1 MTTSAFS
8 SIRKLI
14 DVLRFERGEI
24 LSIYFYAILAGLLQL
39 SLPLGIQSIISF
51 VQAGAI
57 STSLVLLI
65 AFVIIGVGLVGLLQV
80 NVMKIIE
87 KIQQQLFVRYAF
99 TYADVLPRLNL
110 RAVDNYY
117 LPELT
122 NRFFDTQTLQKGIG
136 KLLIDIPAG
145 TIQILFGLVLLSFYH
160 PLFIVFGIVLVGVLI
175 LLFRFTGNSG
185 MQTSIEESDYKYKV
199 AGYLE
204 ELARVI
210 TTFKFSRSPGLHLLK
225 TDSYV
230 SSYLSAR
237 TRHFGILRF
246 QYSALIVFKLLI
258 TAAML
263 IIGAWLLVNNLLT
276 VGQFISSEIV
286 ILMVIGSVEKLIVN
300 LDNVYD
306 VLTSVEKLTK
316 VTDKPQDALGAA
328 QLPVATTGVSVV
340 AKNLSFSYDKSE
352 PLLDKVSF
360 SIARGGKV
368 ALMGEF
374 GAGKSTLLRIISGIY
389 PDFFGSLQ
397 IEDLSVTAYDG
408 AALRSKIGIVLQQ
421 HPDIFAGTLYDNICL
436 GCTDVST
443 ATLTKLA
450 TLTGLLAVVEESK
463 DGYNMLLQAAGEGL
477 SGRMM
482 RKILLMRALVHNPRL
497 LLLEEPWLGLEPQ
510 YAQSIQEYILTGMPA
525 TTAIIVTGERDFAQ
539 RCNQIFT
546 LNNGTLSV
554 Q

>member
-1 MTTSAFS
+1 MLSTTFS

-14 DVLRFERGEI
+14 NVLRFERGEI

-51 VQAGAI
+51 VQAGAV

-65 AFVIIGVGLVGLLQV
+65 LFVIIGVGLVGLLQV

-122 NRFFDTQTLQKGIG
+122 NRFFDTQILQKGIG
-136 KLLIDIPAG
+136 KLLIDVPAA

-160 PLFIVFGIVLVGVLI
+160 PLFIFFGVTLIAVLV
-175 LLFRFTGNSG
+175 LLFRLTGNSG
-185 MQTSIEESDYKYKV
+185 MQSSIEESDYKYKV

-210 TTFKFSRSPGLHLLK
+210 TTFKFARSPHLHLQK
-225 TDSYV
+225 TDNYV
-230 SSYLSAR
+230 NGYLGAR
-237 TRHFGILRF
+237 TRHFGILQF
-246 QYSALIVFKLLI
+246 QYTTLIVFKLLI

-263 IIGAWLLVNNLLT
+263 IIGAWLLVNSLLT

-306 VLTSVEKLTK
+306 VLTSVEKISKL
-316 VTDKPQDALGAA
+316 TDKPQDEAGSAKVPQAGGGL
-328 QLPVATTGVSVV
+328 SVNV
-340 AKNLSFSYDKSE
+340 KNLSFAFNHSE
-352 PLLDKVSF
+352 PLLDKISF
-360 SIARGGKV
+360 AVAPGQKV

-374 GAGKSTLLRIISGIY
+374 GTGKSTLLRILSGIY
-389 PDFFGSLQ
+389 QDFSGSVQLA
-397 IEDLSVTAYDG
+397 DLPLSAYEG
-408 AALRSKIGIVLQQ
+408 VSLRSRIGIVLQQ
-421 HPDIFAGTLYDNICL
+421 HPDIFEGTLYDNICL
-436 GCTDVST
+436 GCQDVDP
-443 ATLTKLA
+443 ATLMKLA
-450 TLTGLLAVVEESK
+450 ALTGLLPLIEESK
-463 DGYNMLLQAAGEGL
+463 DGYNLPLRAAGEGL

-497 LLLEEPWLGLEPQ
+497 LLLEEPWLGLEPK
-510 YAQSIQEYILTGMPA
+510 YAEDIQDYIIHGMPE
-525 TTAIIVTGERDFAQ
+525 TTVIIVTGERDFAQ
-539 RCNQIFT
+539 RCDKVFT
-546 LNNGTLSV
+546 LINGKLST